1 LFRRVSDEWVES
13 KVLDVKKM
21 QNSHNLSEDVHLRP
35 GDMVFV
41 PKSKISKIQPYLPST
56 NFSMIRWHY

>member
-1 LFRRVSDEWVES
+1 VES

-21 QNSHNLSEDVHLRP
+21 ETTHDLSEDMHLRP

-41 PKSKISKIQPYLPST
+41 PKSKIAKIQPYLPST
-56 NFSMIRWHY
+56 SFSMIPWHY